1 MDDANCT
8 RGGARHL
15 SKDTKKKAATVSTWP
30 LIYLGPS
37 FASGVLTQHTVFKE
51 GKIPAHISKLVEADT
66 DLQLLIVPVAAMN
79 KVKAELKIVGTP
91 EHAVYERLKGV

>member
-1 MDDANCT
+1 LT
-8 RGGARHL
+8 QR
-15 SKDTKKKAATVSTWP
+15 KDKQKAAAAVTTGP

-66 DLQLLIVPVAAMN
+66 DLQLLIVPVAEMN
-79 KVKAELKIVGTP
+79 KVKAEMKIVGTP
-91 EHAVYERLKGV
+91 EHAVYARLKGV